1 MKNVYLA
8 LAILG
13 AAVPYVFF
21 VQYFSTEGL
30 ALQGFLAAAFAN
42 PAVGG
47 LSADLILSS
56 AAFWIFMFARRAVFR
71 DPHPAPFIAL
81 NLLVGL
87 SCALPAY
94 LYVRERKEPSIV

>member
-13 AAVPYVFF
+13 AAVPYAFF
-21 VQYFSTEGL
+21 VQYFSTEGP
-30 ALQGFLAAAFAN
+30 ALQGFLAAAFTN
-42 PAVGG
+42 PAAGG
-47 LSADLILSS
+47 ISADLFLSS
-56 AAFWIFMFARRAVFR
+56 AIFWVFMSQQRAASKG
-71 DPHPAPFIAL
+71 PHPTLFVAL

-94 LYVRERKEPSIV
+94 LYARERTQRSIG